1 MLLQLH
7 TLLNMDVSIAFF
19 ILCLCLRSEWLVHPM
34 PRYLAL
40 TGSELINTFVQGKD
54 ADSDIIDAAF
64 RRFYQLDADVNC
76 PGPPVRWRH
85 FIESDF
91 AVLLPLSPYVV
102 VAVVIFFL
110 FSLFSFEQ
118 FSYVYRR

>member
-1 MLLQLH
+1 
-7 TLLNMDVSIAFF
+7 MDVSIAFF

-64 RRFYQLDADVNC
+64 RRFCQLDADVNC

-102 VAVVIFFL
+102 VAVVNFFFFFL
-110 FSLFSFEQ
+110 FSASNNFLMYTADELS
-118 FSYVYRR
+118 RRL